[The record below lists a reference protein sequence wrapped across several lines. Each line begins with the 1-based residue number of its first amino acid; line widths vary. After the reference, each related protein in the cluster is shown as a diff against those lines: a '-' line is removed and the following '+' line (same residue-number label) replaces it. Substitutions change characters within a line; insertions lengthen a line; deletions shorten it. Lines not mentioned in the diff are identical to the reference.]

1 MASSKWRFGFPLVI
15 VLATA
20 SAAAVAQQT
29 DQTADAKFLRRIDAA
44 ARAACPQMDSA
55 ARAYRWNTN
64 ATSCATEEADGGL
77 EPPPGVPA
85 AVRTNGTICATRVI
99 PD

>member
-20 SAAAVAQQT
+20 SAAAVAQRT
-29 DQTADAKFLRRIDAA
+29 DQTADAEFMRRIDAA
-44 ARAACPQMDSA
+44 AMAACPQMDSA

-64 ATSCATEEADGGL
+64 HTSCATEEADGGL
-77 EPPPGVPA
+77 EPPPGVLA
-85 AVRTNGTICATRVI
+85 AVRTIGTNFATRVI

>member
-1 MASSKWRFGFPLVI
+1 MASSMWRFGFPLVI

-29 DQTADAKFLRRIDAA
+29 NQTADAEFMRRIDAA
-44 ARAACPQMDSA
+44 AMAACPQMDSA
-55 ARAYRWNTN
+55 ARAYRWNMN
-64 ATSCATEEADGGL
+64 DTSCVTKEADGGL
-77 EPPPGVPA
+77 EPPRGVLA
-85 AVRTNGTICATRVI
+85 AVRTNGTICATRAI

>member
-20 SAAAVAQQT
+20 SAAAVARQT
-29 DQTADAKFLRRIDAA
+29 DQTADTEFMRRIDAA
-44 ARAACPQMDSA
+44 AMAACPQVDSA

-64 ATSCATEEADGGL
+64 DASCATEEADGGL
-77 EPPPGVPA
+77 EQPQGTIA
-85 AVRTNGTICATRVI
+85 AARANGTIRATRVN
-99 PD
+99 PG

>member
-1 MASSKWRFGFPLVI
+1 MASSKWRFGFPLAI

-29 DQTADAKFLRRIDAA
+29 DQTARAEFMRRADAA
-44 ARAACPQMDSA
+44 AKAACPQVDSA
-55 ARAYRWNTN
+55 GRAYRWNQN
-64 ATSCATEEADGGL
+64 DTSCAAKEADGGL
-77 EPPPGVPA
+77 EQPPSVIA
-85 AVRTNGTICATRVI
+85 AVRTNGTIRTTRVI

>member
-20 SAAAVAQQT
+20 SAAAVAQRT
-29 DQTADAKFLRRIDAA
+29 DQTVDAQFMRRIDAA
-44 ARAACPQMDSA
+44 AMAACPQMDSA

-64 ATSCATEEADGGL
+64 HTSCATEKADGGL
-77 EPPPGVPA
+77 EPPPGVLA

>member
-29 DQTADAKFLRRIDAA
+29 DRTADTEFMRRMDAA
-44 ARAACPQMDSA
+44 AMAACPQVDSS

-64 ATSCATEEADGGL
+64 DTSCAPKEADGGL
-77 EPPPGVPA
+77 EQPPSVIA
-85 AVRTNGTICATRVI
+85 AVRTNRTIRATRVI